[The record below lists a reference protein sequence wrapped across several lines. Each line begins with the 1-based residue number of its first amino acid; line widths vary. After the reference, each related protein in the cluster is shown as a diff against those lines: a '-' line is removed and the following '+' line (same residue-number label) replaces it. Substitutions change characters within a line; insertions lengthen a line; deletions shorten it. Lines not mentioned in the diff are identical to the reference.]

1 MVLDTFFTTENT
13 RVFNIGQN
21 QHGRQNL
28 GAIIWKA
35 ELDEGLVLT
44 QDNAYRVDKGAF
56 TTKYPI
62 PDITNNFDQ
71 ITRDF
76 GANQT

>member
-1 MVLDTFFTTENT
+1 MFS
-13 RVFNIGQN
+13 
-21 QHGRQNL
+21 
-28 GAIIWKA
+28 
-35 ELDEGLVLT
+35 LVLT

>member
-1 MVLDTFFTTENT
+1 MVTDTFFPTSLT
-13 RVFNIGQN
+13 RINIGQN
-21 QHGRQNL
+21 TNGRQNL

-44 QDNAYRVDKGAF
+44 QDNVHRVDKGAF

-62 PDITNNFDQ
+62 SDITNNFDQ
-71 ITRDF
+71 ITRNF